1 MIARHIHL
9 SPVGGMAGDMFA
21 AAMLDALPELRRPVL
36 EVAQTVLPADA
47 KVTLDPGMS
56 GGIAVYRFGITPP
69 AQTAPA
75 SYPQLD
81 ARIDASGIDA
91 AAKTL
96 ARSLLRRLAEA
107 EAAVHRLPLEDVH
120 FHEIADWDTLADFV
134 AAGQILAS
142 LEGAG
147 WSLDPL
153 PLGAGRVRTRHG
165 ILPVPAPTTSR
176 LLHGLPVQDD
186 GVAGER
192 ITPTG
197 AAIAA
202 EIWSRAIRRPVGI
215 LGPTGYG
222 AGTREIAGMAN
233 VLVTQVIEPV
243 AAGEDATGVLEF
255 DIDDMTGEEIATAAM
270 RLRETPGVIDLTTAQ
285 RNGKKGRV
293 VTAFRLLF
301 RLEYEAIVANSCFEQ
316 SSTLGLRTRREA
328 RIVLPRSLDRA
339 GDVQVKQVMRSQG
352 AVTRKAEADD
362 LAAGETLDIRRK
374 QAREAET

>member
-165 ILPVPAPTTSR
+165 ILPVPAPATSR

-339 GDVQVKQVMRSQG
+339 GDVQVKQVMRPQG

>member
-1 MIARHIHL
+1 MTARHIHL
-9 SPVGGMAGDMFA
+9 IPIGGMAGDMFV
-21 AAMLDALPELRRPVL
+21 AAMLDALPELRRPVI
-36 EVAQTVLPADA
+36 EAVQNALPKDA
-47 KVTLDPGMS
+47 KVTLDAGIS
-56 GGIAVYRFGITPP
+56 GGIAVSRFGMSPP
-69 AQTAPA
+69 GQTAPTR
-75 SYPQLD
+75 YPQLD
-81 ARIDASGIDA
+81 ACIDASGIDGA
-91 AAKTL
+91 TKTL
-96 ARSLLRRLAEA
+96 AKSLLRRLAEA

-134 AAGQILAS
+134 AAGQILAG

-153 PLGAGRVRTRHG
+153 PLGVGRVQTQHG
-165 ILPVPAPTTSR
+165 ILPVPAPATAR
-176 LLHGLPVQDD
+176 LLQGLPVQDD

-192 ITPTG
+192 TTPTG
-197 AAIAA
+197 AAIGA
-202 EIWSRAIRRPVGI
+202 EIWSRASRRPAGM

-233 VLVTQVIEPV
+233 VLVAQVIEF
-243 AAGEDATGVLEF
+243 AATSEDTIGVLEF
-255 DIDDMTGEEIATAAM
+255 DIDDMTGEEIATAAL

-301 RLEYEAIVANSCFEQ
+301 RPEHEALVANACFDQ

-328 RIVLPRSLDRA
+328 RVVLPRTLDRV
-339 GDVQVKQVMRSQG
+339 GEVQVKQVTRPQG
-352 AVTRKAEADD
+352 VVTRKTEADD
-362 LAAGETLDIRRK
+362 LAAGETLAIRRQ